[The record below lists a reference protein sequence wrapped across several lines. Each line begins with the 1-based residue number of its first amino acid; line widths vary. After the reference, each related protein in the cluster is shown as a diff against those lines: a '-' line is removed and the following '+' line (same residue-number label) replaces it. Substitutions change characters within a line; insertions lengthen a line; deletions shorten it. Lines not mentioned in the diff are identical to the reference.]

1 MLFLLLILNFAISWF
16 NAWSVGRVWIESK
29 MIGGLFRMTIWCGA
43 IMSACGFTWVY
54 IALLGILAQSFQWLP
69 ARYIEGIFSFGY
81 LVIILPLLGS
91 GLGITASSWAQFWR
105 QKNLI
110 NGGIA
115 AWNTYAQISNIVSA
129 VRFVPEAI
137 GNVFSAFKG
146 DDEEDNRALLLM
158 LAVVLVAG
166 ADHAAC
172 SASSLS
178 AHERTLPYNFTMLP
192 STTTL
197 IRRASSSAL
206 RRSASSI
213 SPFTSCG
220 ETFGLISIFFVTPV
234 T

>member
-29 MIGGLFRMTIWCGA
+29 MIGGLFRMTVWCGA

-69 ARYIEGIFSFGY
+69 ARYIEGIFSLGY

-105 QKNLI
+105 QKNLL

-158 LAVVLVAG
+158 LAVVLVAVG
-166 ADHAAC
+166 AGVMTARAIILATARKSSQTVLSELQTQHAA
-172 SASSLS
+172 
-178 AHERTLPYNFTMLP
+178 T
-192 STTTL
+192 
-197 IRRASSSAL
+197 
-206 RRSASSI
+206 
-213 SPFTSCG
+213 
-220 ETFGLISIFFVTPV
+220 
-234 T
+234 

>member
-1 MLFLLLILNFAISWF
+1 
-16 NAWSVGRVWIESK
+16 
-29 MIGGLFRMTIWCGA
+29 
-43 IMSACGFTWVY
+43 MSACGFTWVY

-137 GNVFSAFKG
+137 GNVFSAFLHNEDISDFHRLRDRDLKPP
-146 DDEEDNRALLLM
+146 DNRGQRLL
-158 LAVVLVAG
+158 
-166 ADHAAC
+166 
-172 SASSLS
+172 
-178 AHERTLPYNFTMLP
+178 
-192 STTTL
+192 
-197 IRRASSSAL
+197 
-206 RRSASSI
+206 
-213 SPFTSCG
+213 SC
-220 ETFGLISIFFVTPV
+220 ECKRL
-234 T
+234 